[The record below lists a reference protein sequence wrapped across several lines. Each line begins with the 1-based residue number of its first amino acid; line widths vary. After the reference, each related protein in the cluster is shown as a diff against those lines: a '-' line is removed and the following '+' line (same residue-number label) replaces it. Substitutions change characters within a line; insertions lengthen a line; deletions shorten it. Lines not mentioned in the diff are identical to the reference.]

1 MKVQRFILWI
11 ALFAAAA
18 TGLWSCTQE
27 MDGPGTTDPDKT
39 EGIAGYIGIRLKD
52 SDATALGTPSTKA
65 ADSEPTIDGTFNPG
79 EREER
84 AISPDPAAHALL
96 MFDAEGKWFGSTTIE
111 IDDNI
116 PLIEAPDGTRSY
128 YKAQIDFKDGQLPEK
143 LLAVINADP
152 EFLKS
157 LIETL
162 EDPKNYPAG
171 TTAMQA
177 VQQYLTESE
186 SAFYTDK
193 DNNPWFTMT
202 SSVYGDNENEGRI
215 LAAVPYDET
224 PLSDYIFTD
233 EEDILQNPLTL
244 YVERV
249 VAKFTVY
256 FTQGENSVLLGD
268 APIFFTPTNGSKVQ
282 YLADWT
288 ADEAGREDESEET
301 SWKVHIVNWGINAVE
316 PNTFLFKNLSN
327 NVSGDLSV
335 DASFGKEFWWNTFS
349 PKSKPRSY
357 WAVDQHYGKETFAL
371 GTTRTG
377 NAYPSQYRFYKDA
390 ADTYQKAEGA
400 EPVRENWALDY
411 YSYKTISEA
420 GRSRNRYGVENTF
433 NPGQEGGISEETL
446 KDNGHMRVGTHILL
460 AAQLLIEGYDDE
472 AYGKEEMDPV
482 THKIP
487 NVKTKYFDGA
497 LFLSEEAMVKRSV
510 YSLATQLFG
519 KGHGGFASIDGKFY
533 VKVAENAYEEISYE
547 LPETGKPNET
557 YVMEIFKTVPAYIEG
572 GDGWATIGLKDSKNV
587 YIKVSE
593 GQYQLLEQQDIEK
606 LLYEYELTAPV
617 RAFTDGMMY
626 YAIPVLHEKQF
637 DASGKFDASKLHIG
651 DVGVVRNH
659 WYRVTVGSINTLGT
673 PVHDP
678 DQPIIPN
685 HEPEFRSL
693 GVQIEILPWSVIR
706 LDDTIL

>member
-39 EGIAGYIGIRLKD
+39 EGIAGYIGIRLKN

-65 ADSEPTIDGTFNPG
+65 DSKPTIDGTFNPG
-79 EREER
+79 EPEEQ

-96 MFDAEGKWFGSTTIE
+96 MFDAEGKWFGSTTIGVE
-111 IDDNI
+111 APIDT
-116 PLIEAPDGTRSY
+116 PDGTY
-128 YKAQIDFKDGQLPEK
+128 YMAQIDFNKDGQLPEK

-152 EFLKS
+152 KFLKN

-162 EDPKNYPAG
+162 EDLKNYPAG

-193 DNNPWFTMT
+193 DNNNKPLFTMT

-282 YLADWT
+282 YLDDWT

-327 NVSGDLSV
+327 VSGTLSV
-335 DASFGKEFWWNTFS
+335 DGSFGKEFWWNTFS

-357 WAVDQHYGKETFAL
+357 WAVDQHYGASAL
-371 GTTRTG
+371 PGTTRMG
-377 NAYPSQYRFYKDA
+377 NAYPSQYRFYENA
-390 ADTYQKAEGA
+390 TAGATYQEAEGT
-400 EPVRENWALDY
+400 EPVREKWALDY

-433 NPGQEGGISEETL
+433 NPGQEGGISKETL

-460 AAQLLIEGYDDE
+460 AAQLLIEGYDRE
-472 AYGKEEMDPV
+472 AYGKEEMD
-482 THKIP
+482 KIP
-487 NVKTKYFDGA
+487 NVRTKYFDGA

-547 LPETGKPNET
+547 ELDPETGKPT

-587 YIKVSE
+587 YIKESE
-593 GQYQLLEQQDIEK
+593 EQYRLLEQQDIEK
-606 LLYEYELTAPV
+606 LIYEYELTAPV

-637 DASGKFDASKLHIG
+637 DASGKFDASNLHIG